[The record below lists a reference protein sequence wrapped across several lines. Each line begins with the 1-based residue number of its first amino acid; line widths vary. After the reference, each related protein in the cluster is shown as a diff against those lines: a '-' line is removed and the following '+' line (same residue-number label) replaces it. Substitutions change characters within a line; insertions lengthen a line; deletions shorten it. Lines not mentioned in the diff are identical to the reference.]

1 VPPDPI
7 YSRLVKGS
15 GRPRP
20 DTARKAAPRKGSA
33 GAGAAGPAGAQTPAA
48 ARKRGS
54 ALLRQTDATARFLL
68 WTLLIV
74 IPLLV
79 IPGAKEA
86 FRFPKLLLSEWL
98 GLASLF
104 FLAARLAA
112 VPEVR
117 WRELLRRPVVAATLP
132 VLLAAGLGA
141 FTTRHPL
148 HFREATTDLWIA
160 AACLV
165 GWSLAL
171 PLPRLARFL
180 SGLLIPGALLAVLG
194 ILQYHGMYRP
204 LQFFGI
210 PADSRLAVTSTAGNP
225 GDLGSFLV
233 LPCLAA
239 QWMLARRP
247 GGPWSWRDGVR
258 IAALALCLYTLALTQ
273 TLAAL
278 LALAVGSL
286 VIWGSRLAPR
296 LRWIALAAGA
306 AVLVLG
312 VLALPPLR
320 HRAVD
325 KARQAAAGDWNSVL
339 TGRLDGWRAAA
350 YMFGEHPLAGV
361 GHGAYRPEFVPAKL
375 GLIERGTPFLA
386 GQTQVVFANAHN
398 EFLEVAAEW
407 GIPGLAALG
416 WALWLLVRAL
426 RRRRPEAAGEMD
438 EGAARQAATD
448 RAFAWAGSLGLL
460 VLSLAQFPFRIAL
473 VAFPALLFL
482 AWVLRRGDPAVDP
495 AEEAA

>member
-1 VPPDPI
+1 MDDPGILPPV
-7 YSRLVKGS
+7 SK
-15 GRPRP
+15 PR
-20 DTARKAAPRKGSA
+20 
-33 GAGAAGPAGAQTPAA
+33 PAA
-48 ARKRGS
+48 ARKPVPRKAAAPAPARGA
-54 ALLRQTDATARFLL
+54 ALLRQTDLTGRFLI
-68 WTLLIV
+68 WTLLIL

-86 FRFPKLLLSEWL
+86 FRFPKLLVSEWL

-104 FLAARLAA
+104 FLAWRLAA
-112 VPEVR
+112 VPAVGLGD
-117 WRELLRRPVVAATLP
+117 LLRRPAVAAVLP
-132 VLLAAGLGA
+132 LLAAAGLGA

-180 SGLLIPGALLAVLG
+180 SGLLIPATLLAVLG
-194 ILQYHGMYRP
+194 VLQYHGMYRP

-225 GDLGSFLV
+225 GDLGNFLV

-239 QWMLARRP
+239 QWLLLRRP
-247 GGPWSWRDGVR
+247 RREWGWRDGAR
-258 IAALALCLYTLALTQ
+258 LAALALCLYTLALTQ
-273 TLAAL
+273 TLTAV
-278 LALAVGSL
+278 LALAAGSL
-286 VIWGSRLAPR
+286 VIWGSRLTPR
-296 LRWIALAAGA
+296 LRVLALAAGA

-312 VLALPPLR
+312 ILAVPPLR

-325 KARQAAAGDWNSVL
+325 KVRQAASGDWNSVL

-350 YMFGEHPLAGV
+350 WMFREHPLAGV

-375 GLIERGTPFLA
+375 ALLDRGAPFFA
-386 GQTQVVFANAHN
+386 GQTQVVFGNAHN

-416 WALWLLVRAL
+416 WALWVLGRAL
-426 RRRRPEAAGEMD
+426 LRRPPPEEEETRAA
-438 EGAARQAATD
+438 AAD
-448 RAFAWAGSLGLL
+448 RAFAWAGSVALL
-460 VLSLAQFPFRIAL
+460 VLALAHFPFRVAL

-482 AWVLRRGDPAVDP
+482 AWVLRRGDPAVEP
-495 AEEAA
+495 AEGAA